1 MPIRDEK
8 LGSTAA
14 VKGTMLEAHLHWAA
28 DRITDSVTAL
38 SAHLSPEQADVIK
51 GRILPIN
58 WIPLSTVVA
67 IDRAIAAAVARPA
80 DEVFR
85 ELGRHSAKLNLE
97 GVYKNYTSEDPHE
110 FFEKQALLHPR
121 FCNFGRAEYERTGP
135 RSGRISLVD
144 ITEYSPAFCVS
155 GLGYYEAAL
164 ALMLPSAPVRVSES
178 ACVCRGDA
186 ACVIYLSW

>member
-1 MPIRDEK
+1 MAGREER

-14 VKGTMLEAHLHWAA
+14 VKGTMLEAHLQWAA
-28 DRITDSVTAL
+28 DRITDSVNAL
-38 SAHLSPEQADVIK
+38 AAHLSPEHAAVIK
-51 GRILPIN
+51 GRILPIH

-67 IDRAIAAAVARPA
+67 IDRAIAAAVSRPA

-97 GVYKNYTSEDPHE
+97 GVYKNYTSEDPHD

-144 ITEYSPAFCVS
+144 LTEYSPAFCVS

-164 ALMLPSAPVRVSES
+164 ALMNPAATVRVSES

-186 ACVIYLSW
+186 ACVLYLSW